1 MRWLSN
7 GTRSKARI
15 FRIGRRVKF
24 MKISRRASNAT
35 RLARPSV
42 GVIRVDDSKVRSD
55 VAAFIDQFGDF
66 RGELREV
73 ESSIGS
79 ELESNLAVE
88 TVHDKRVNLPSGGYI
103 VIEKTE
109 AMTTVDVN
117 SGGNLG
123 QKNLSATAL
132 QTNLEAVA
140 ISRHLR
146 LRNIGGLIVVDFIDM
161 ASDQDEAK
169 VASKCRSCA
178 HQTDYTAPDML
189 PFGLLAISRS
199 RVGLPLDVAMDVAE
213 D

>member
-1 MRWLSN
+1 ML
-7 GTRSKARI
+7 
-15 FRIGRRVKF
+15 
-24 MKISRRASNAT
+24 
-35 RLARPSV
+35 
-42 GVIRVDDSKVRSD
+42 
-55 VAAFIDQFGDF
+55 Q
-66 RGELREV
+66 
-73 ESSIGS
+73 
-79 ELESNLAVE
+79 NLQM
-88 TVHDKRVNLPSGGYI
+88 DYGYI

-132 QTNLEAVA
+132 QTNLEATVA

-146 LRNIGGLIVVDFIDM
+146 LRNIGGLTVVDFIDM
-161 ASDQDEAK
+161 ASDQDEGK
-169 VASKCRSCA
+169 VAAKMKELCA
-178 HQTDYTAPDML
+178 SDRLHCQVSDML